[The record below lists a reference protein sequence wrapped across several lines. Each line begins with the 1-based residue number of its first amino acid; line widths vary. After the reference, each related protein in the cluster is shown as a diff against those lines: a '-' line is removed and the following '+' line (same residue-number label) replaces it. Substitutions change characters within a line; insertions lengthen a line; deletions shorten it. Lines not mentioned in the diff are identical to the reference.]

1 MTSKARILLDKLC
14 RSILDQEG
22 TIMYMDTDSVMY
34 LTSKMNKVIVP
45 INKYCLGYLKREY
58 DYDKERISAFYGLS
72 AKVYGIEKSSEFQ
85 F

>member
-1 MTSKARILLDKLC
+1 
-14 RSILDQEG
+14 
-22 TIMYMDTDSVMY
+22 MDTDSVMY

-85 F
+85 FWNGSSY